1 MVEVDVAV
9 DDNDGVGGLFMMEV
23 AVEGVVVD
31 GGAGFVVGGVGFVEG
46 LDAVATRSVALFT
59 VSFIFDFDEDDG

>member
-23 AVEGVVVD
+23 VVEGVVVD
-31 GGAGFVVGGVGFVEG
+31 GGTGLLVGGVGFVKG
-46 LDAVATRSVALFT
+46 LDAVATRSVVLFT
-59 VSFIFDFDEDDG
+59 VSFIFDFDDDDG